1 VTLQTSVPVTEQLGI
16 FTELLDRLHEFGF
29 KIVKAKYDVVDE
41 NVTGFEVHALYND
54 GSATWFF
61 AFSCSNDGV
70 CKVKEEDIGMEIAL
84 KKPSVD
90 AFINNAFSIVTNLR
104 NAQKDTHSLAEK
116 IKWALGTGAKLDDLK
131 TKVFLN
137 RYYGKS
143 PLNYGLMQITLL
155 PRNVKINIEVSLT
168 DWDETEL
175 LSLITQLNNILQR
188 QIP

>member
-1 VTLQTSVPVTEQLGI
+1 L
-16 FTELLDRLHEFGF
+16 FTELLDKLRESKF
-29 KIVKAKYDVVDE
+29 KIVKASYDLFNE
-41 NVTGFEVHALYND
+41 NAVGFEIHAVYND
-54 GSATWFF
+54 GSSTWRFKF
-61 AFSCSNDGV
+61 ACPSDEM
-70 CKVKEEDIGMEIAL
+70 CKVEEEDIRMEIVI

-104 NAQKDTHSLAEK
+104 NAQKDMRSLAEK
-116 IKWALGTGAKLDDLK
+116 IKQALGTGARLDDLK

-168 DWDETEL
+168 DWDEAEL
-175 LSLITQLNNILQR
+175 LSLITQFNNILQR
-188 QIP
+188 QLP